1 MHRFSL
7 SSDYDDD
14 FEIIESETDFEGNS
28 LITIVNV
35 LLLCCYI
42 IVLYCSCV
50 VILLTLLEHRT
61 GKFAFTSCCGYY
73 LEFPVVV

>member
-50 VILLTLLEHRT
+50 VILTILLEHRT
-61 GKFAFTSCCGYY
+61 GNLPS
-73 LEFPVVV
+73 PVVVVNI